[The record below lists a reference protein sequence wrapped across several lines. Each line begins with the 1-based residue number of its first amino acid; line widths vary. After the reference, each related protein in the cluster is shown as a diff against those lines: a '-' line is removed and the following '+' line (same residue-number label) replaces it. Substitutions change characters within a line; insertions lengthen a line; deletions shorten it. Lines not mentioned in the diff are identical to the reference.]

1 VIFTLGDIL
10 FALFLSLLAGLA
22 TTFGSLIAFVVKKL
36 NPKFI
41 SFSMGFSAGVMIL
54 IAFVELLQEGIKEFG
69 LFGGSLFFFLGMLIM
84 FGIDAFISHEYEFE
98 DSIEILA
105 NNNGSCKP
113 HSHHV
118 LYHKKAKGKRHRAR
132 QGLRQGFRDGT
143 GIRPRDGHGRKSE
156 INLVKTSIFT
166 FLGVFIHNFPEGMAT
181 YIGAISDIQLG
192 IVLAVAIALH
202 NVPEGIA
209 VAVPIYACTGDKKKA
224 FKWSFLSGMSEP
236 LGAVIT
242 WIVLTPFIT
251 PSLLNAMLALVAGV
265 MVYISLDELLPA
277 SRSLGNEHLS
287 ILGIIVGMF
296 VMIVSLEL
304 LG

>member
-1 VIFTLGDIL
+1 MDDIL
-10 FALFLSLLAGLA
+10 IALLLSLFAGLS
-22 TTFGSLIAFVVKKL
+22 TTIGSVTAFVVKKIS
-36 NPKFI
+36 PKFI
-41 SFSMGFSAGVMIL
+41 SFAMGFSAGVMIL
-54 IAFVELLQEGIKEFG
+54 IAFVELLQEGIESIG
-69 LFGGSLFFFLGMLIM
+69 LLTGSLFFFLGMLIM

-98 DSIEILA
+98 DSIEFLT

-118 LYHKKAKGKRHRAR
+118 LYHKKPKIRRQRAR
-132 QGLRQGFRDGT
+132 QGLRQGPRDGT
-143 GIRPRDGHGRKSE
+143 RNQPRDGRGRKSE

-181 YIGAISDIQLG
+181 YIGAITNIQLG
-192 IVLAVAIALH
+192 LILAVAIALH
-202 NVPEGIA
+202 NIPEGIA

-251 PSLLNAMLALVAGV
+251 PFLLSAMLALVGGV

-277 SRSLGNEHLS
+277 SRSLGNEHFS
-287 ILGIIVGMF
+287 ILGIIIGMF
-296 VMIVSLEL
+296 VMILSLVL

>member
-1 VIFTLGDIL
+1 MEVVL
-10 FALFLSLLAGLA
+10 FALFLSLLAGLS
-22 TTFGSLIAFVVKKL
+22 TTIGSVIALIVKKP

-54 IAFVELLQEGIKEFG
+54 IAFVELLQGSIVSIG
-69 LFGGSLFFFLGMLIM
+69 LLRSSLFFLLGMLIM
-84 FGIDAFISHEYEFE
+84 LGIDAFISHEYEFE
-98 DSIEILA
+98 DSIEYLT
-105 NNNGSCKP
+105 NNNGSSRP

-132 QGLRQGFRDGT
+132 QKLRQGQRDGM
-143 GIRPRDGHGRKSE
+143 GNGARDGRGRKSE

-166 FLGVFIHNFPEGMAT
+166 FLGVFIHNFPEGVVT
-181 YIGAISDIQLG
+181 YIGTITEIQLG

-202 NVPEGIA
+202 NIPEGIA
-209 VAVPIYACTGDKKKA
+209 VAVPIYACTGNKKKA

-236 LGAVIT
+236 LGAVVT

-251 PSLLNAMLALVAGV
+251 PFLLSAMLALVGGV

-277 SRSLGNEHLS
+277 SRSLGNEHIS
-287 ILGIIVGMF
+287 ILGIIIGMF
-296 VMIVSLEL
+296 VMLLSLVL